1 MDIGTEPIR
10 HFASGPVHSD
20 LLTTALLL
28 CKDDNHHPKHKGK
41 SPRELSNIDRYFF
54 NADPYVVRD
63 DNALGVKV
71 DGFRTRTYKGSLEG
85 VLRRNETVENIPL
98 KYLSLHAVKVM
109 AQFPVRHDWDSPS
122 WSVHEIERIRNKY
135 KCDCK
140 EFYQTG
146 WLCAHI
152 LATLHLVDS
161 LDLKMMLRNF
171 PARKPPGR
179 PRKKTRCL
187 DRDGTRKSQYSVNAL
202 VKRLTEKPASVINWS
217 ILTVQ
222 TSSDE
227 EGEETQRNYIGKIK
241 PPFMR
246 GGKWHWDIEYEE
258 LEAAPPVQIEELART
273 VNYSFQMGHNLV
285 PN

>member
-10 HFASGPVHSD
+10 HFASGPAHSD

-54 NADPYVVRD
+54 HANPYVVRD
-63 DNALGVKV
+63 DALGTKV
-71 DGFRTRTYKGSLEG
+71 
-85 VLRRNETVENIPL
+85 I
-98 KYLSLHAVKVM
+98 
-109 AQFPVRHDWDSPS
+109 AQFSVRHDWDSPS
-122 WSVHEIERIRNKY
+122 WSVHKIERIRNKY

-187 DRDGTRKSQYSVNAL
+187 DLDGTRKSQYSVIAL
-202 VKRLTEKPASVINWS
+202 VKRLTEKPASVINRS

-227 EGEETQRNYIGKIK
+227 EDEETQRNYIGKIK

-246 GGKWHWDIEYEE
+246 GSKWLWDIEYEE

>member
-1 MDIGTEPIR
+1 MDIGTESIR

-28 CKDDNHHPKHKGK
+28 YKDDNHHPKHTGK
-41 SPRELSNIDRYFF
+41 APVNSATLI
-54 NADPYVVRD
+54 
-63 DNALGVKV
+63 
-71 DGFRTRTYKGSLEG
+71 G
-85 VLRRNETVENIPL
+85 VLRQNETVENIPL

-109 AQFPVRHDWDSPS
+109 AQFPVPHDWDSSS

-152 LATLHLVDS
+152 LATLHLLDS
-161 LDLKMMLRNF
+161 LDLKMMLRKI
-171 PARKPPGR
+171 PARKPPER
-179 PRKKTRCL
+179 PRKKTQCL
-187 DRDGTRKSQYSVNAL
+187 DRDGTRKSQYSVNTL

-217 ILTVQ
+217 ILTAQ

-246 GGKWHWDIEYEE
+246 GGEWHWDTEYEE
-258 LEAAPPVQIEELART
+258 LEVAPPMEIEELART
-273 VNYSFQMGHNLV
+273 INYSFQMGAQLSAQLALPYACMDNASLIT
-285 PN
+285 